1 MSPLA
6 FTNRILTAI
15 AAALFVTPAAPA
27 RDVNEATQN
36 AMKAASAKVAPTIVR
51 IETTGGL
58 EVIGGGKKGAGG
70 PLVRK
75 GVGPTTGLIVD
86 PEGYIITS
94 SFNFA
99 HKPSGITVTVP
110 GRKKWTAVEVATD
123 QTRMLTLLKLNL
135 QKDEPSDFPVPTPFA
150 NKEVEVGLWAIALGR
165 TSDPDVDHPP
175 SMSIGIVSAVNRI
188 WGKAIQTDAKTS
200 PVNYGGPLVA
210 LDGRVFG
217 VVVPMSNRA
226 EGETAGV
233 DVYDGGIGFAVPLED
248 VMRVLPRLK
257 NKENLR
263 RGLLGITPQGTDV
276 YNAPPTIGSIQPD
289 SAAARAGIKVN
300 DRILEI
306 NGKKIPNYS
315 TLQHVLGP
323 MYDGD
328 EIALKVMRDEKEVEF
343 KGVKLQGTA
352 TAYVNAFLGILPIRD
367 DPGPGMEVR
376 HVYPKSPADLAGL
389 KPGDRIMKIG
399 PAAAGAPKDPP
410 DPKRPKL
417 PKKPVDPKAF
427 GLAPLQNRA
436 TFLALMQRLA
446 PGTEITIEVKR
457 KTDPKEGDKVD
468 KKDAK
473 EKEGDEKAEA
483 KKGEDGFET
492 VTVTARLI
500 AAPAELPDKLP
511 LPSSANRALEGSP
524 KPKKDAKVPVAPVD
538 ELAKKDEK
546 AKIETGFINRVN
558 EGLGREYWVYVPDN
572 YDANK
577 SYGLIVWFHP
587 AGQGGKDGEKMS
599 RAFREIC
606 EDFNFIMMGPKSG
619 NSDGWVPSETELVM
633 RDVKTV
639 IGQYTID
646 RTRVV
651 AHGLGNGGQMAFYVG
666 FNARDTIRGV
676 ATVGAV
682 LGTNPK
688 ENIANQPLSFFIVGG
703 DKDPLVK
710 EIATSRDL
718 LLEKRFPV
726 FYREM
731 KESGK
736 EYFDAPTFADFLSW
750 LDSLDRL

>member
-1 MSPLA
+1 MKS
-6 FTNRILTAI
+6 FKNRFLI
-15 AAALFVTPAAPA
+15 AVVALLLRMPALGAA
-27 RDVNEATQN
+27 DVNEATQN
-36 AMKAASAKVAPTIVR
+36 AMKAAAAKVAPTVVK
-51 IETTGGL
+51 IETTGGI
-58 EVIGGGKKGAGG
+58 EVLGGDKKGGGG
-70 PLVRK
+70 PAIRK

-110 GRKKWTAVEVATD
+110 GRQKKWTAVEVATD

-135 QKDEPSDFPVPTPFA
+135 QKDDSRDFPLPTPFP
-150 NKEVEVGLWAIALGR
+150 KKDVEVGLWALALGR
-165 TSDPDVDHPP
+165 TSDPDADHPP

-210 LDGRVFG
+210 IDGRVYG

-226 EGETAGV
+226 DGETAGV

-248 VMRVLPRLK
+248 ILRVLPRLK
-257 NKENLR
+257 EKQTLR

-276 YNAPPTIGSIQPD
+276 YNAAAVIGAVQPD
-289 SAAARAGIKVN
+289 SAAARAGILPG
-300 DRILEI
+300 DTILEI
-306 NGKKIPNYS
+306 NGKKIANYS

-323 MYDGD
+323 MYEGD
-328 EIALKVMRDEKEVEF
+328 EISISIKRGDKEQSL
-343 KGVKLQGTA
+343 KGVKLLGTA

-367 DPGPGMEVR
+367 DPGPGVEIR
-376 HVYPKSPADLAGL
+376 HVYPNSPAAAAGL
-389 KPGDRIMKIG
+389 KAGDRILRIG
-399 PAAAGAPKDPP
+399 PAGTGAPKGPK
-410 DPKRPKL
+410 DPKTPKL
-417 PKKPVDPKAF
+417 PRKPPGPETF
-427 GLAPLQNRA
+427 GLAPIQNRS
-436 TFLALMQRLA
+436 TILALMQRLA

-457 KTDPKEGDKVD
+457 KSAPKE
-468 KKDAK
+468 DAK
-473 EKEGDEKAEA
+473 KEDEK
-483 KKGEDGFET
+483 KNRDGFET
-492 VTVTARLI
+492 ATVIAKLI
-500 AAPAELPDKLP
+500 AAPAVLPDKLP
-511 LPSSANRALEGSP
+511 LPSSAMKALEGQP
-524 KPKKDAKVPVAPVD
+524 KPKKDPKRPFGPDDAP
-538 ELAKKDEK
+538 EKEKKSEK
-546 AKIETGFINRVN
+546 AKVETGFINRVN
-558 EGLGREYWVYVPDN
+558 ESLGREYWVYVPDN

-599 RAFREIC
+599 GAFREIC
-606 EDFNFIMMGPKSG
+606 EDFNYIMMGPKSG
-619 NSDGWVPSETELVM
+619 NNDGWVPSETELVM
-633 RDVKTV
+633 RDVKTA
-639 IGQYTID
+639 IGRYTID

-710 EIATSRDL
+710 EIAQSRDL
-718 LLEKRFPV
+718 LTEKRFPV

>member
-1 MSPLA
+1 
-6 FTNRILTAI
+6 
-15 AAALFVTPAAPA
+15 
-27 RDVNEATQN
+27 
-36 AMKAASAKVAPTIVR
+36 
-51 IETTGGL
+51 
-58 EVIGGGKKGAGG
+58 
-70 PLVRK
+70 
-75 GVGPTTGLIVD
+75 
-86 PEGYIITS
+86 
-94 SFNFA
+94 
-99 HKPSGITVTVP
+99 
-110 GRKKWTAVEVATD
+110 
-123 QTRMLTLLKLNL
+123 
-135 QKDEPSDFPVPTPFA
+135 
-150 NKEVEVGLWAIALGR
+150 
-165 TSDPDVDHPP
+165 
-175 SMSIGIVSAVNRI
+175 
-188 WGKAIQTDAKTS
+188 
-200 PVNYGGPLVA
+200 VA

-276 YNAPPTIGSIQPD
+276 YNAPPIIGSIQPD
-289 SAAARAGIKVN
+289 SAAARAGIQVR

-328 EIALKVMRDEKEVEF
+328 EIALKVMRDDKEIEF
-343 KGVKLQGTA
+343 KGVKLLGTA

-367 DPGPGMEVR
+367 DPGPGVEIRYVF
-376 HVYPKSPADLAGL
+376 PKSPADAAGL
-389 KPGDRIMKIG
+389 QAGDRIMKIG
-399 PAAAGAPKDPP
+399 PSAGGAPKGPKDPT

-417 PKKPVDPKAF
+417 PRAPMGPEAF
-427 GLAPLQNRA
+427 GLAPIQNRA
-436 TFLALMQRLA
+436 TFLTLMQRLT

-457 KTDPKEGDKVD
+457 KAAAERGD
-468 KKDAK
+468 KKDDK
-473 EKEGDEKAEA
+473 ESDKKDGEKKDGEKKEAA
-483 KKGEDGFET
+483 DGSET
-492 VTVTARLI
+492 ATVTARLV

-511 LPSSANRALEGSP
+511 LPSSAMKALEGAP
-524 KPKKDAKVPVAPVD
+524 KPKKEAKFPFAPA
-538 ELAKKDEK
+538 EEPAKKDEK
-546 AKIETGFINRVN
+546 AKVETGFINRVN

-599 RAFREIC
+599 RAFRETC
-606 EDFNFIMMGPKSG
+606 EDFNYIMMGPKSG
-619 NSDGWVPSETELVM
+619 NNDGWVPSETELVI

-651 AHGLGNGGQMAFYVG
+651 AHGLGNGGQMAFYFG

-688 ENIANQPLSFFIVGG
+688 DNIAHQPLSFFITSG
-703 DKDPLVK
+703 DKDPLSK
-710 EIATSRDL
+710 EIMQSRDL
-718 LLEKRFPV
+718 LQEKRFPV

-736 EYFDAPTFADFLSW
+736 EYFDAPTFGDFLSW
-750 LDSLDRL
+750 LDSLDRS